1 MCRWL
6 AYSGGA
12 LPLNELIY
20 NTQHSLVEQSLDARI
35 STQTTNGD
43 GFGVGWYD
51 HCEFPGLYK
60 ETRPAWNDPNLEDL
74 CGHTNSSMFVAHIR
88 AATGTAIQRTNSHPF
103 RYSHWLFCHN
113 GLIHGFSYLRREL
126 AMRLKPDLFM
136 HMTGTTDS
144 ELMFLLALN
153 FGMQDDV
160 YGGVAR
166 MAGLIE
172 RLGRDAGIENPLQMT
187 LGIADGQRLYAVRYS
202 SERESRTLFHSK
214 DSAAV
219 RDLIAPE
226 RRERFDGFS
235 EDAMTIVSEPLSDLP
250 DMWEAVPES
259 SFVCVENG
267 EVEVREFVPQPM

>member
-60 ETRPAWNDPNLEDL
+60 ETRPAWNDANLEDL
-74 CGHTNSSMFVAHIR
+74 CVHTRSPMFLAHIR

-103 RYSHWLFCHN
+103 RYGRWLFCHN
-113 GLIHGFSYLRREL
+113 GLIHGFSTLRREL
-126 AMRLKPDLFM
+126 AVRLSPDLFL

-153 FGMQDDV
+153 YGLQDDV
-160 YGGVAR
+160 YTGLAR
-166 MAGLIE
+166 MAGAVE
-172 RLGRDAGIENPLQMT
+172 ELGRANGVEQPLQMT
-187 LGIADGQRLYAVRYS
+187 LGVTDGERIYAVRYS
-202 SERESRTLFHSK
+202 SIGKSRSLYHSR
-214 DSAAV
+214 SLSAV
-219 RDLIAPE
+219 RDLIPPE
-226 RRERFDGFS
+226 RRGLL
-235 EDAMTIVSEPLSDLP
+235 DAFGEEAVTVVSEPLDDLP
-250 DMWEAVPES
+250 ELWEEVPEAT
-259 SFVCVENG
+259 FLTVEKG
-267 EVEVREFVPQPM
+267 GVTRREFAPEPP